1 MTALLRKPAR
11 LLLAIRVLA
20 VAVSVPVLMR
30 LPLHRVCAIVAPAG
44 PRRGRDAQDLS
55 ELASLILWL
64 LRAGGPLVRR
74 GCLTRGVTL
83 YYFLSRA
90 GADVELVFGVG
101 MREDGADGHCW
112 LVRQGEPFLEK
123 EDPRPLFSEL
133 YRIPGSARAA
143 TA

>member
-11 LLLAIRVLA
+11 LVLA
-20 VAVSVPVLMR
+20 VRVLTVAAFVPVLMR
-30 LPLHRVCAIVAPAG
+30 LPLHRVGDIVAPAG
-44 PRRGRDAQDLS
+44 PRRGRNAQDPL

-64 LRAGGPLVRR
+64 LRAGRPLVRR

-90 GADVELVFGVG
+90 GVDVELVFGVG

-112 LVRQGEPFLEK
+112 LVRQGEPFLET

-133 YRIPGSARAA
+133 YRIPGSTRAA

>member
-30 LPLHRVCAIVAPAG
+30 LPLHRVCGIVAPARS
-44 PRRGRDAQDLS
+44 RRRRDAQELS
-55 ELASLILWL
+55 ELASFILWL
-64 LRAGGPLVRR
+64 LPAGGPLVRQ

-90 GADVELVFGVG
+90 GADIELVFGVG

-112 LVRQGEPFLEK
+112 LVQHGQPFLEK
-123 EDPRPLFSEL
+123 QDPRPLFSEL

>member
-11 LLLAIRVLA
+11 LLLSIRVFA
-20 VAVSVPVLMR
+20 VAVSVPALMR
-30 LPLHRVCAIVAPAG
+30 LPLHRVCAIVVPAG
-44 PRRGRDAQDLS
+44 PPRGRDVQELS
-55 ELASLILWL
+55 QLASLILWL
-64 LRAGGPLVRR
+64 LRKGGPLVRR

-101 MREDGADGHCW
+101 IREDGADGHCW
-112 LVRQGEPFLEK
+112 LVHQGEPFLE
-123 EDPRPLFSEL
+123 EQDPRPLFSEL
-133 YRIPGSARAA
+133 YRIPGSARTA